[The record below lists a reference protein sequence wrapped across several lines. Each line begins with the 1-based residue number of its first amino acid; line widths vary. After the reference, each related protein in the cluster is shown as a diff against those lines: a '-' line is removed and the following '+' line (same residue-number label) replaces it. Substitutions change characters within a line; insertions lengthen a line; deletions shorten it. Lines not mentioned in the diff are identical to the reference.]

1 MVKKIEDLEVYNEA
15 NQLAEIIWNIVA
27 KWNFFAKDT
36 VGKQIVKSSDS
47 IAANISEGYGR
58 FFYKENLQF
67 CYYSRGSLFE
77 TKTWIEKS
85 YKRRLIIDENYE
97 ELMDRA
103 NSVQGKQNGYIKF
116 LRNNNSGK

>member
-15 NQLAEIIWNIVA
+15 NELADKIWGIVA
-27 KWNFFAKDT
+27 NWDFFAKDT

-67 CYYSRGSLFE
+67 CYYSRGTLFE

-85 YKRRLIIDENYE
+85 YKRNLIHNEN
-97 ELMDRA
+97 
-103 NSVQGKQNGYIKF
+103 
-116 LRNNNSGK
+116 

>member
-15 NQLAEIIWNIVA
+15 NQLAEIIWDIVA

-47 IAANISEGYGR
+47 IAANILEGNGR

-67 CYYSRGSLFE
+67 CYYSRGSLYE

-85 YKRRLIIDENYE
+85 YKRKLIPDEGYE
-97 ELMDRA
+97 ELMVRA
-103 NSVQGKQNGYIKF
+103 NSVQGKLNGYIKF
-116 LRNNNSGK
+116 LRNNNPRK